1 MPIYCYEC
9 ESCGAVQEDFLSR
22 ARPAESLACRSCGG
36 TARRSYQAES
46 GAVVCRPV
54 GTATTGGRSA
64 RGERRRAGCGEI
76 RSVAAG
82 VMPEQA
88 ARAERDLQAA
98 GVDGVRFDRRTG
110 DALFRDRAT
119 RLRVLKIM
127 GLHDKNEIRG

>member
-9 ESCGAVQEDFLSR
+9 EACGAVQEDFLPR

-36 TARRSYQAES
+36 TARRSYAAES
-46 GAVVCRPV
+46 PGASRGPA
-54 GTATTGGRSA
+54 GGGRIA
-64 RGERRRAGCGEI
+64 ACERLAACGEI

-88 ARAERDLQAA
+88 EGAQRALEAR

-110 DALFRDRAT
+110 DAVFRDRTT
-119 RLRVLKIM
+119 RLRALKVM
-127 GLHDKNEIRG
+127 GLHDKDEIRG